1 MSAQILYG
9 KEVAKSIRE
18 SLMTQVEEQKR
29 TSSTPLKLVTL
40 RIGNFE
46 DAKLYAQSIA
56 KLMERFGIELQQME
70 LGDEVGVEDVKQ
82 EIAKISARDD
92 VTGILLLSPIP
103 KHLNYQELVRVIPTE
118 KDAEGTRYSAQ
129 QGANAVYPPTAMAV
143 LEMILASGVKVEGAE
158 AVVVGRSGIV
168 GRPAAELL
176 LQRHATVTICHTRT
190 QDLAY
195 HIGRADIVVAA
206 AGKANLIRGEWI
218 KPGAVVADAGENVID
233 GKLAGDV
240 EFEAAKERAGFI
252 TPVPAGVGP
261 VTSLMLVRNLLSLSR
276 AAAIPQG

>member
-1 MSAQILYG
+1 MG
-9 KEVAKSIRE
+9 K
-18 SLMTQVEEQKR
+18 
-29 TSSTPLKLVTL
+29 
-40 RIGNFE
+40 
-46 DAKLYAQSIA
+46 
-56 KLMERFGIELQQME
+56 
-70 LGDEVGVEDVKQ
+70 
-82 EIAKISARDD
+82 
-92 VTGILLLSPIP
+92 
-103 KHLNYQELVRVIPTE
+103 
-118 KDAEGTRYSAQ
+118 
-129 QGANAVYPPTAMAV
+129 GANAVYPPTAMAV